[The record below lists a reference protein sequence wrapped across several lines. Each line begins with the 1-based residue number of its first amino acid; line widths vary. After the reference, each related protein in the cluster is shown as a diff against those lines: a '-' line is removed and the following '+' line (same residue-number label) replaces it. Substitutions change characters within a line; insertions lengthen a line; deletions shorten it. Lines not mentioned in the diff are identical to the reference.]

1 MIHQLGAH
9 ANNNPGKAKPLFAP
23 VSSQSLPVELL
34 AELFQY
40 APPRARLRAIGLV
53 CKLWRTA
60 ALRATT
66 SMSLHCTSKNGL
78 ASVFSLY
85 SSLTDL
91 TLSGDTRSRLPTSLR
106 RLSLRRLWSMG
117 RMLPARDL
125 DWHIRFYTYI
135 PILRNRTGN

>member
-1 MIHQLGAH
+1 MLPLGAH
-9 ANNNPGKAKPLFAP
+9 ANNNPGKAQKPLVAP
-23 VSSQSLPVELL
+23 VTSHSLPVDLL

-40 APPRARLRAIGLV
+40 APPCARLRAIGLV
-53 CKLWRTA
+53 CKLWRSA

-91 TLSGDTRSRLPTSLR
+91 TLSGDTRVRSI
-106 RLSLRRLWSMG
+106 
-117 RMLPARDL
+117 
-125 DWHIRFYTYI
+125 IRST
-135 PILRNRTGN
+135 RTNEDR